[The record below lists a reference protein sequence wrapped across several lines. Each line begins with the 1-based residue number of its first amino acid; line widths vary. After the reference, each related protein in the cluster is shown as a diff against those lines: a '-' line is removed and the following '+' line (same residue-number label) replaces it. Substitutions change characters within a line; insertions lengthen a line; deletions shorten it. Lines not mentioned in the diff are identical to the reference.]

1 MWVYDVASLR
11 FLAVNDAAVVHYG
24 YSREE
29 FLGMTIKDIRP
40 PSDVPALLKDVAQRA
55 GGLSAAEVWRHR
67 RRSGDIILVEIQAHS
82 LPFEGHD
89 ARLVMATDVTQQ
101 REAQARLRRQ
111 AALLDQAT
119 DAIFVTGVDGVIT
132 YWNEGARRLY
142 GWTAEEAL
150 GRQTRELLGQ
160 DPDFAEELRLQLRAR
175 REWRATTTE
184 TCKNGRTVTVDGRWT
199 LLSGDGGE
207 GISVLAIKT
216 DVTQRLELEARLRQA
231 QRLEAVGHLT
241 GGVAHDFNNLLTV
254 ILGNADL
261 MAEQLADQPA
271 LLPLAEITRAAA
283 QRGAE
288 LTHRLL
294 AFARRQPLQ
303 PQVVD
308 VHQLLAG
315 MDGLLRRALNEDIE
329 IELVR
334 GAGLWPA
341 LVDAAQL
348 ESALLNLAL
357 NARDAM
363 PGGGKLTLETANAW
377 IDQDYADHH
386 GEVQPGQY
394 VMISVSD
401 SGSGIAPEHLA
412 RVFEPFFTTKGP
424 GKGSGLGLS
433 MVYGFV
439 KQSHGHIKLYSEQEQ
454 GTTARV
460 YLPRAGGSPDAP
472 VAPAAPQQAPRR
484 GAWVLVVEDDDLVRR
499 FARDQLLSLG
509 YDVVTA
515 ENGVQALEI
524 LRQRS
529 DIELLFTDVVM
540 PGGLSGRQLAEQ
552 ALALHPGLKVLYTS
566 GYTENAIV
574 HQGRLD
580 RGVHLLNKPYRR
592 DELARKVR
600 AALASPE

>member
-1 MWVYDVASLR
+1 MWVYDVVSLR
-11 FLAVNDAAVVHYG
+11 FLAVNDAAVAHYG

-40 PSDVPALLKDVAQRA
+40 SADVPALLKNVEQQS
-55 GGLSAAEVWRHR
+55 GGLSRAQVWRHCR
-67 RRSGDIILVEIQAHS
+67 RGGEVILVEIQAHA

-89 ARLVMATDVTQQ
+89 ARLVMATDVTRQQ
-101 REAQARLRRQ
+101 AAQARLRRQ

-119 DAIFVTGVDGVIT
+119 DAIFVAGVDGVIT

-142 GWTAEEAL
+142 GWSADEAL

-160 DPDFAEELRLQLRAR
+160 DHGFAEELRLQLRAR
-175 REWRATTTE
+175 GEWRATTTE
-184 TCKNGRTVTVDGRWT
+184 ACKNGRMVTVDGRWT
-199 LLSGDGGE
+199 LLRADGGD

-271 LLPLAEITRAAA
+271 LLRLAEITRTAA

-315 MDGLLRRALNEDIE
+315 MDGLLRRALSEDIE

-348 ESALLNLAL
+348 ESAVLNLAL

-377 IDQDYADHH
+377 IDQAYADLHS
-386 GEVQPGQY
+386 EVQPGQY
-394 VMISVSD
+394 VMVSVSD
-401 SGSGIAPEHLA
+401 SGSGIAAEHLA

-439 KQSHGHIKLYSEQEQ
+439 KQSQGHIKLYSEPGQ
-454 GTTARV
+454 GTTARL
-460 YLPRAGGSPDAP
+460 YLPRAGGAPEPAVAP
-472 VAPAAPQQAPRR
+472 VAPGEAACH
-484 GAWVLVVEDDDLVRR
+484 GALVLVVEDDDLVRR
-499 FARDQLLSLG
+499 FAQDQLVSLG
-509 YDVVTA
+509 YGVVTA

-524 LRQRS
+524 LRRRS
-529 DIELLFTDVVM
+529 DVALLFTDVVM
-540 PGGLSGRQLAEQ
+540 PGGISGRQLAEQ
-552 ALALHPGLKVLYTS
+552 ARSLHPRLKVLYTS

-580 RGVHLLNKPYRR
+580 RGVQLLNKPYRR
-592 DELARKVR
+592 DELAGKVR
-600 AALASPE
+600 AALAEPE